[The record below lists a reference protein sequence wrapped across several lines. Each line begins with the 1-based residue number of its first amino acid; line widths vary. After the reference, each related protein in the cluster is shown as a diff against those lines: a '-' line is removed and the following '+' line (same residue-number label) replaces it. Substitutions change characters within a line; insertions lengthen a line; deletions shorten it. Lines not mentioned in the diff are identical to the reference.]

1 MTPRSPTTCGWRACA
16 STTAALSSS
25 GAICSKSEGD
35 PMNVKTLFIAVIGIA
50 ALMTTASILASNGV
64 KEALQE
70 LAPAFERATGN
81 RLVITF
87 GLAAALKRQIEG
99 GEAFDLAI
107 LTSAGIDD
115 LAKQGKVDAAS
126 RASIARSGVGI
137 GIKKGAPRPD
147 IGTPDALKRTLLAA
161 KSISWAK
168 EGASGIYFASLLERM
183 GIAEQMKPK
192 AVLAPS
198 GAVVGKLV
206 AGGEVQFGVILVNE
220 LMAAPGVEVLG
231 PLPAELQNYTVFHAG
246 VGVGSKDSTAA
257 KALIKFLTTPSA
269 GAVFKAKGQEP
280 G

>member
-1 MTPRSPTTCGWRACA
+1 MS
-16 STTAALSSS
+16 
-25 GAICSKSEGD
+25 
-35 PMNVKTLFIAVIGIA
+35 VKTFFIAVIGIA
-50 ALMTTASILASNGV
+50 ALMTTASIRAAEIKVLASNGV
-64 KEALQE
+64 REALQE

-81 RLVITF
+81 KLVITF
-87 GLAAALKRQIEG
+87 GLAAALKRQIEA

-126 RASIARSGVGI
+126 RAAIARSGVGI
-137 GIKKGAPRPD
+137 GIKKGGPRPD
-147 IGTPDALKRTLLAA
+147 IGTPDALKRTLLSA

-168 EGASGIYFASLLERM
+168 EGASGVYFAGLLERM

-192 AVLAPS
+192 VVLAPS

-246 VGVGSKDSTAA
+246 VGVGSKDSSAA
-257 KALIKFLTTPSA
+257 KALIKFLTTPAA
-269 GAVFKAKGQEP
+269 GAVFKAKGQEA